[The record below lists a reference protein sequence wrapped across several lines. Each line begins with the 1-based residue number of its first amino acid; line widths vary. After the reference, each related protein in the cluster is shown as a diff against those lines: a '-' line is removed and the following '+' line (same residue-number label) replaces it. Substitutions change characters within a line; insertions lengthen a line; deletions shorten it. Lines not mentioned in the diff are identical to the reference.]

1 MRTAASAPRNRAAR
15 SIHIHHAY
23 KVYRLQGSTCRH
35 PARFGIKRQRYKCL
49 LSKMVACSVPCPYGR
64 PRLSEPGQ
72 SNSRIGS
79 PSHCAATDQLAVE
92 HPPACNGALFPAS
105 VRAAQNPRLHC
116 RKDTVQF
123 PVLNTESCPSGRR
136 STIGNRVGAKSVS
149 RVQIP
154 DSPPVAFSWRAVH
167 PMRRGGR
174 VVECGGLEN
183 RLPGVP
189 GYEGSNPSSSASFL
203 FQNQITHCPNPSFRL
218 TRPWVIM
225 GRVRFDS
232 SWRWTQIRVHDESK
246 RTRPKMTQNDPIKS
260 DVR

>member
-1 MRTAASAPRNRAAR
+1 MRTAASAPQNRAAQ
-15 SIHIHHAY
+15 SILIHHAY
-23 KVYRLQGSTCRH
+23 KVYRLQSSTCRH

-49 LSKMVACSVPCPYGR
+49 LSKMAARSAPCPYGC

-72 SNSRIGS
+72 PNSRIGS
-79 PSHCAATDQLAVE
+79 PSHCAATDQLEVE
-92 HPPACNGALFPAS
+92 RPLVCNGALFPAS
-105 VRAAQNPRLHC
+105 VRAAQNPSLHC

-154 DSPPVAFSWRAVH
+154 DSPPVAFLATRSPQGGASFH

-183 RLPGVP
+183 RLSGNP

-203 FQNQITHCPNPSFRL
+203 IPFNNLNR
-218 TRPWVIM
+218 
-225 GRVRFDS
+225 
-232 SWRWTQIRVHDESK
+232 
-246 RTRPKMTQNDPIKS
+246 
-260 DVR
+260 

>member
-72 SNSRIGS
+72 PISRIGS

-92 HPPACNGALFPAS
+92 HPPACNGALFPAL

-154 DSPPVAFSWRAVH
+154 DSPPELSVAPQGATSPFGGVAEWLNAAVSKTVY
-167 PMRRGGR
+167 P
-174 VVECGGLEN
+174 VS
-183 RLPGVP
+183 PG
-189 GYEGSNPSSSASFL
+189 
-203 FQNQITHCPNPSFRL
+203 T
-218 TRPWVIM
+218 
-225 GRVRFDS
+225 RVRIPPPPPVSF
-232 SWRWTQIRVHDESK
+232 SK
-246 RTRPKMTQNDPIKS
+246 TKLPIAPILLS
-260 DVR
+260 A

>member
-64 PRLSEPGQ
+64 PRLIEPGQ
-72 SNSRIGS
+72 PISRIGS

-92 HPPACNGALFPAS
+92 HPPACNGALFPAL

-154 DSPPVAFSWRAVH
+154 DSPPVAYLRRGPSSRRLT

-183 RLPGVP
+183 RLALV
-189 GYEGSNPSSSASFL
+189 GSRGFESL
-203 FQNQITHCPNPSFRL
+203 LLRQFRCA
-218 TRPWVIM
+218 RARSV
-225 GRVRFDS
+225 
-232 SWRWTQIRVHDESK
+232 
-246 RTRPKMTQNDPIKS
+246 
-260 DVR
+260 

>member
-1 MRTAASAPRNRAAR
+1 MRTAASAPQNRAAR
-15 SIHIHHAY
+15 FIHIHHAY
-23 KVYRLQGSTCRH
+23 KVYRLQSSTCRH

-72 SNSRIGS
+72 PISRIGS
-79 PSHCAATDQLAVE
+79 PSHCAATDQLAAE
-92 HPPACNGALFPAS
+92 HPPACNGALFPTL

-154 DSPPVAFSWRAVH
+154 DSPPVAFSRRALFLDGA
-167 PMRRGGR
+167 PFTP
-174 VVECGGLEN
+174 CGGVAEWLN
-183 RLPGVP
+183 AAVSKTVYPVSPG
-189 GYEGSNPSSSASFL
+189 
-203 FQNQITHCPNPSFRL
+203 T
-218 TRPWVIM
+218 
-225 GRVRFDS
+225 RVRIPPPPPVSF
-232 SWRWTQIRVHDESK
+232 SK
-246 RTRPKMTQNDPIKS
+246 TKS
-260 DVR
+260 PTAQPFFSLDTAVGHFGTGPF

>member
-1 MRTAASAPRNRAAR
+1 MRTAASAPRSRAAR
-15 SIHIHHAY
+15 SILIHHAY
-23 KVYRLQGSTCRH
+23 KVYRLQSSTCRH

-72 SNSRIGS
+72 PNSRIGS
-79 PSHCAATDQLAVE
+79 PSHCAATDQLEVE
-92 HPPACNGALFPAS
+92 RPLACNGALFPAL

-154 DSPPVAFSWRAVH
+154 DSPPVAFSRRALFLDGA
-167 PMRRGGR
+167 PFTP
-174 VVECGGLEN
+174 CGGVAEWLN
-183 RLPGVP
+183 AAVSKTVYPVSPGTRVRIPPPPPVATYTNPHPARPGGGSLRFRRRLPRRR
-189 GYEGSNPSSSASFL
+189 
-203 FQNQITHCPNPSFRL
+203 RL
-218 TRPWVIM
+218 
-225 GRVRFDS
+225 
-232 SWRWTQIRVHDESK
+232 
-246 RTRPKMTQNDPIKS
+246 
-260 DVR
+260 

>member
-23 KVYRLQGSTCRH
+23 KVYRLQSSTCRH

-49 LSKMVACSVPCPYGR
+49 LSKMAARSAPCPYGC

-72 SNSRIGS
+72 PNSRIGS

-92 HPPACNGALFPAS
+92 HPPACNGALFPAL

-154 DSPPVAFSWRAVH
+154 DSPPELTVAPSGATSPFGGVAEWLNAAVSKTVY
-167 PMRRGGR
+167 PFGG
-174 VVECGGLEN
+174 
-183 RLPGVP
+183 
-189 GYEGSNPSSSASFL
+189 
-203 FQNQITHCPNPSFRL
+203 T
-218 TRPWVIM
+218 
-225 GRVRFDS
+225 RVRIPPPPPLQREPVVTTGFFHTHEGGARRTSVTRTFRVRYREHANDS
-232 SWRWTQIRVHDESK
+232 A
-246 RTRPKMTQNDPIKS
+246 TR
-260 DVR
+260 